1 MVNNIPKT
9 NYVSGK
15 IAKQIVGCSDNTLR
29 AWADSGKINVIR
41 SKNNSKRFYDISSF
55 ISNESNS
62 LENIN
67 IKKQICYCRVSSKHQ
82 KDDLERQVNF
92 MQEKY
97 PNATII
103 KDIGSGINWKRKGLI
118 SMLQQIKNNQVGE
131 IIIAHRDRLCRFA
144 FELFEQIFGLYQV
157 KLVVLDSG
165 ETEQTSQSELCEDIL
180 SIMQIYACRKMGKR
194 RYSKTNK

>member
-82 KDDLERQVNF
+82 KDDLERQVNS

>member
-1 MVNNIPKT
+1 MNNNLPKS

-55 ISNESNS
+55 ISNESSS
-62 LENIN
+62 LENFS
-67 IKKQICYCRVSSKHQ
+67 IKKQICYCRVSSRNQ

-97 PNATII
+97 PSAIII

-131 IIIAHRDRLCRFA
+131 VIIAHRDRLCRFA

-165 ETEQTSQSELCEDIL
+165 ESEPDGQSELCEDIL

-194 RYSKTNK
+194 RYKNTN

>member
-1 MVNNIPKT
+1 MINNIPKT

-157 KLVVLDSG
+157 KLMVLDSG

-194 RYSKTNK
+194 RYSKSNK

>member
-1 MVNNIPKT
+1 MNNNIPKP

-15 IAKQIVGCSDNTLR
+15 IAKQIIGCSDNTLR
-29 AWADSGKINVIR
+29 AWADSGKINAIR
-41 SKNNSKRFYDISSF
+41 SKNNSKRFYDVSSF
-55 ISNESNS
+55 ISNESSS
-62 LENIN
+62 LENII

-82 KDDLERQVNF
+82 KDDLERQIKF

-97 PNATII
+97 PNAIII

-165 ETEQTSQSELCEDIL
+165 ESESNGQNELCEDIL

-194 RYSKTNK
+194 RYTNVNK

>member
-1 MVNNIPKT
+1 MNTNIPKS

-15 IAKQIVGCSDNTLR
+15 IAKQIIGCSDNTLR
-29 AWADSGKINVIR
+29 AWADSGKINAIR
-41 SKNNSKRFYDISSF
+41 SKNNSKRFYDVSSF
-55 ISNESNS
+55 ISNESSS
-62 LENIN
+62 LENII

-82 KDDLERQVNF
+82 KDDLERQVKF

-97 PNATII
+97 PNAIII

-165 ETEQTSQSELCEDIL
+165 ESESNGQNELCEDIL

-194 RYSKTNK
+194 RYTNANK

>member
-1 MVNNIPKT
+1 MNNNLPKS

-55 ISNESNS
+55 ISNESSS
-62 LENIN
+62 LENIS
-67 IKKQICYCRVSSKHQ
+67 IKKQICYCRVSSRNQ

-97 PNATII
+97 PSAIII

-131 IIIAHRDRLCRFA
+131 VIIAHRDRLCRFA

-165 ETEQTSQSELCEDIL
+165 ESEPDGQSELCEDIL

-194 RYSKTNK
+194 RYKNAN

>member
-1 MVNNIPKT
+1 MNTNIPKS

-15 IAKQIVGCSDNTLR
+15 IAKQIIGCSDNTLR
-29 AWADSGKINVIR
+29 AWADSGKINAIR
-41 SKNNSKRFYDISSF
+41 SKNNSKRFYDVSSF
-55 ISNESNS
+55 ISNESSS
-62 LENIN
+62 LENII

-82 KDDLERQVNF
+82 KDDLERQIKF

-97 PNATII
+97 PNAIII

-118 SMLQQIKNNQVGE
+118 SILQQIKNNQVGE

-165 ETEQTSQSELCEDIL
+165 ESESNGQNELCEDIL

-194 RYSKTNK
+194 RYTNANE

>member
-1 MVNNIPKT
+1 MSSNLPKS

-15 IAKQIVGCSDNTLR
+15 IAKQIIGCSDNTLR
-29 AWADSGKINVIR
+29 TWANTGKINVIR
-41 SKNNSKRFYDISSF
+41 SKNNSKRFYDVSSF

-62 LENIN
+62 LENIS

-82 KDDLERQVNF
+82 KDDLERQILF

-118 SMLQQIKNNQVGE
+118 ALLQQVKNNQVGE

-144 FELFEQIFGLYQV
+144 FELFEQIFGLYKV

-165 ETEQTSQSELCEDIL
+165 ESEPNSQSELCEDIL

-194 RYSKTNK
+194 RYKNAN

>member
-1 MVNNIPKT
+1 MFNNIPKT

-131 IIIAHRDRLCRFA
+131 IVIAHRDRLCRFA

>member
-1 MVNNIPKT
+1 MNTNIPKS

-15 IAKQIVGCSDNTLR
+15 IAKQIIGCSDNTLR
-29 AWADSGKINVIR
+29 AWADSGKINAIR
-41 SKNNSKRFYDISSF
+41 SKNNSKRFYDVSSF
-55 ISNESNS
+55 ISNESSS
-62 LENIN
+62 LENII

-82 KDDLERQVNF
+82 KDDLERQVKF

-97 PNATII
+97 PNAIII

-118 SMLQQIKNNQVGE
+118 ALLQQVKNNQVGE

-144 FELFEQIFGLYQV
+144 FELFEQIFGLYKV

-165 ETEQTSQSELCEDIL
+165 ESEPNSQSELCEDIL

-194 RYSKTNK
+194 RYKNTN